1 MINTILFDLDGT
13 LLPMDQ
19 EEFIKLYFKGL
30 YIKFHET
37 YDFDVLSKTI
47 WKGTKAMT
55 NNDGKLSNEDVFWNM
70 AFKEMGLSKEE
81 NEDRFKD
88 FYNNEFAI
96 ARGATKANPAII
108 ECIHQL
114 KAKGFTIVAATNP
127 LFPQVAT
134 QNRLRWAGFDPAD
147 FALITTYEDSHF
159 CKPNLNYYTE
169 ILEKLG
175 KKPEECMMVGNDNQE
190 DMCAE
195 ALGIKGFLVKNCL
208 INRDD
213 APITCSWQGTWA
225 DFIQWCDCL
234 KL

>member
-88 FYNNEFAI
+88 SITMN
-96 ARGATKANPAII
+96 
-108 ECIHQL
+108 L
-114 KAKGFTIVAATNP
+114 
-127 LFPQVAT
+127 
-134 QNRLRWAGFDPAD
+134 RLPEAPP
-147 FALITTYEDSHF
+147 
-159 CKPNLNYYTE
+159 KPIRQSLN
-169 ILEKLG
+169 
-175 KKPEECMMVGNDNQE
+175 
-190 DMCAE
+190 A
-195 ALGIKGFLVKNCL
+195 F
-208 INRDD
+208 IN
-213 APITCSWQGTWA
+213 
-225 DFIQWCDCL
+225 
-234 KL
+234 